1 MLQRLF
7 QIGAR
12 RFIVNNIAPLGCLP
26 GMRNKDTG
34 QCNEEV
40 NEPLIPYNN
49 QLAALLK
56 NLTRDYI
63 DAEFFLADSHS
74 LFNQMIWY
82 PWAIVLSPWLYSMQ

>member
-1 MLQRLF
+1 
-7 QIGAR
+7 
-12 RFIVNNIAPLGCLP
+12 
-26 GMRNKDTG
+26 MRNKDTG

-82 PWAIVLSPWLYSMQ
+82 PGQYGKNKNFIFQSTSIVSSFLST